1 MSLVKD
7 EYATLAPQA
16 RFLCDEVVL
25 ALAWKKAHAYVRR
38 HNWYADMLEL
48 DCSAVDLEGQV
59 QAWAAE
65 LTKGTYRP
73 RPARMVPAPKNAR
86 WTFHANLPDGWA
98 PVADVDP
105 YKLDKAPSTER
116 LRLRPLAH
124 VGIREQTV
132 ATAVMLCLA
141 DCVESAQGDPAAD
154 VIAAWMTGVCSY
166 GNRLYCQ
173 WRGEPATARFSWGS
187 ADTYSR
193 YFQDYQQFVRRPRKA
208 AELLEEAI
216 GGGETSVY
224 IVKLDLSSFF
234 DCIDIER
241 LLATLKAEY
250 GRFRK
255 VERSRLLDDE
265 AFWQL
270 ARRALTFAWS
280 EADADKADLLKHSRL
295 PRGLPQG
302 LVASG
307 FFANA
312 YLLPFDRTVGAASQE
327 AALLKV
333 GQLRVD
339 LHDYCRYVDDL
350 RLVVSVQGQVSDAA
364 LAEAMTEWI
373 QAKLDEALG
382 QEAANDGRL
391 IVNEAKTEVEL
402 VSHVAGATSTAMRM
416 RDMQQQLSGPF
427 DLSSLEQL
435 ETGLHGLLSMAELS
449 SRHSGHIDGK
459 GVPRLAHMVKPPLDV
474 RDDTLTRF
482 AAYRLCKSLR
492 HRRMLMDFEEMR
504 DDRRAGDVLLQ
515 DYELTARRL
524 IAAWSENPSL
534 VQVLKYA
541 FDLFPAPALL
551 RDVLEALG
559 KKLAEEGAH
568 SDQAAVAWYVLAE
581 TLRAAATET
590 GRTTQRDDALVVG
603 DIGEYRERL
612 ALEAVN
618 ILQAGQAPWFAQQQ
632 AALLLATV
640 GQPTDELLPVPELSR
655 YRVLHAYLKGKVL
668 VNGITANEAVGIAVV
683 GYQLSGDAKHFAR
696 WFKHFAAQHGR
707 AAVRRGLELVYLG
720 CPELFDRI
728 ARPGHGALAEQ
739 SDVLSTELA
748 RYLDA
753 RSAEPAEPL
762 PEGEWLSLA
771 QAVAHPSK
779 VFQQENAL
787 LHIGICLT
795 ELPAHLWQE
804 VTPPSTFD
812 LRVKCRD
819 WGALNDPRASVLELK
834 AARARSPAGRLF
846 RLPAWCKPEAAWMY
860 AIGQILRAAAVGRN
874 DYTISAR
881 LGLPEAG
888 WYRGLPSTALKRR
901 LGMFHL
907 SQALGGTASAV
918 TPWFSG
924 LLSVLLRWPGTADE
938 EPAHA
943 AEAATSPADLRA
955 LLVARREDQATL
967 YGKSSGSAVY
977 RYPVDW
983 KTRQEGKLRVAVLQ
997 GLLPA
1002 TSDFTFGLTGIEAA
1016 HYRRRHRNHTATLL
1030 KLAAAK
1036 ISAYD
1041 GVHGKSHKPQ
1051 VDLVVLPEYSVHVDD
1066 VDLLRA
1072 FSDDTGAM
1080 LHCGLVG
1087 MQDPRRG
1094 APTNVARWLIP
1105 VRTRTKRS
1113 WIAVDQGKMHLTD
1126 DERDLGVVTWC
1137 PYRVVVELR
1146 LLNRASYRM
1155 AGAICYD
1162 ATDLALAADLKNET
1176 HMFVVPAL
1184 NKDVKT
1190 FDSMVSA
1197 LRYHMYQHVV
1207 IANSGEFGGS
1217 TAQAPY
1223 DEEFRRVIS
1232 HSHGSNQISV
1242 GIFEINMDDFGPTL
1256 LAANMPTGMPKS
1268 KRLGKT
1274 PPAALKRRL

>member
-1 MSLVKD
+1 LVKD
-7 EYATLAPQA
+7 EYARLAPQA

-48 DCSAVDLEGQV
+48 DCSAVDLESRV
-59 QAWAAE
+59 QSWAAE
-65 LTKGTYRP
+65 LGQGTYRT

-86 WTFHANLPDGWA
+86 WAFHPNLPDGWA
-98 PVADVDP
+98 PVADADLDQP
-105 YKLDKAPSTER
+105 DKAPSTER

-124 VGIREQTV
+124 VGIREQAI

-141 DCVESAQGDPAAD
+141 DCVETAQGDPAAEEM
-154 VIAAWMTGVCSY
+154 AAWMSGIYSY

-173 WRGEPATARFSWGS
+173 WRTEPAIASFSWGS

-193 YFQDYQQFVRRPRKA
+193 YFRDYQQFVKRPRKV
-208 AELLEEAI
+208 AELLEESNR
-216 GGGETSVY
+216 GRDTSIY

-250 GRFRK
+250 SRFRK
-255 VERSRLLDDE
+255 LDKSREADDGK
-265 AFWQL
+265 FWQL
-270 ARRALTFAWS
+270 ARHALTFGWS
-280 EADADKADLLKHSRL
+280 EADVDKAELLKHSRL

-302 LVASG
+302 LVSSG

-312 YLLPFDRTVGAASQE
+312 YLLPFDRAVGGAAQ
-327 AALLKV
+327 AATLLQDGTSGV
-333 GQLRVD
+333 G

-350 RLVVSVQGQVSDAA
+350 RLVVSVSGQTSDAA
-364 LAEAMTEWI
+364 LAKAVTDWV
-373 QAKLDEALG
+373 QAALDEVLEQDSAS
-382 QEAANDGRL
+382 EGRL
-391 IVNEAKTEVEL
+391 IVNENKTEVEG
-402 VSHVAGATSTAMRM
+402 VSRVAGATSIAMRM

-449 SRHSGHIDGK
+449 SRSAGSIDGE
-459 GVPRLAHMVKPPLDV
+459 GVPNLAHMVKMPLDV

-492 HRRMLMDFEEMR
+492 HRRLLMNLDGVR
-504 DDRRAGDVLLQ
+504 DDDRRVGDVLLQ
-515 DYELTARRL
+515 DYELAARRL

-534 VQVLKYA
+534 VQVLRYA
-541 FDLFPAPALL
+541 FDLFPAPPLL
-551 RDVLEALG
+551 HDVLDALA
-559 KKLAEEGAH
+559 KKLVDEAQH
-568 SDQAAVAWYVLAE
+568 PDQAAVAWYVLAE
-581 TLRAAATET
+581 ISRAAAIET
-590 GRTTQRDDALVVG
+590 GRATQPDDAQI
-603 DIGEYRERL
+603 IGYIHEYRGRL
-612 ALEAVN
+612 AVEAVN
-618 ILQAGQAPWFAQQQ
+618 VLQAGEAPWFVQQQ
-632 AALLLATV
+632 TALLLATL
-640 GQPTDELLPVPELSR
+640 GQPSDELTHVAELSR
-655 YRVLHAYLKGKVL
+655 YRMLHAYLKGKVL
-668 VNGITANEAVGIAVV
+668 VEGATANEAIGIAIV
-683 GYQLSGDAKHFAR
+683 GYTLRGDARHFAR
-696 WFKHFAAQHGR
+696 WFKQFAAKR
-707 AAVRRGLELVYLG
+707 SRDAVRRGLELVYLG

-728 ARPGHGALAEQ
+728 ARPGQGSLVEEPGL
-739 SDVLSTELA
+739 LSAELA
-748 RYLDA
+748 QYVDA
-753 RSAEPAEPL
+753 SAVGPDEVL
-762 PEGEWLSLA
+762 PEGEWISLA
-771 QAVAHPSK
+771 RAVAHPSK

-787 LHIGICLT
+787 LHLGICLT
-795 ELPAHLWQE
+795 ELSEDAWEAGTPA
-804 VTPPSTFD
+804 STFD
-812 LRVKCRD
+812 LRVKCD
-819 WGALNDPRASVLELK
+819 GWGALNNPNVRVLEVK
-834 AARARSPAGRLF
+834 AVRSRSPAGKLF
-846 RLPAWCKPEAAWMY
+846 RTPAWCKPEAAWMY

-881 LGLPEAG
+881 LGLSEPG
-888 WYRGLPSTALKRR
+888 WYRGLSSTALKRR
-901 LGMFHL
+901 LGMLHL

-918 TPWFSG
+918 TPWFSN
-924 LLSVLLRWPGTADE
+924 LLSVLLRWPGIADE
-938 EPAHA
+938 DRPHE
-943 AEAATSPADLRA
+943 AEAARSPADLRS
-955 LLVARREDQATL
+955 LLETRREYQATL
-967 YGKSSGSAVY
+967 YGKSSGSAIY
-977 RYPVDW
+977 RYPVQW
-983 KTRQEGKLRVAVLQ
+983 VPRKEGKLRVAVLQ

-1002 TSDFTFGLTGIEAA
+1002 MSDFSDDFTDIEAA
-1016 HYRRRHRNHTATLL
+1016 SYRRRHRNHTATLL
-1030 KLAAAK
+1030 RLAAAK
-1036 ISAYD
+1036 ISAHD
-1041 GVHGKSHKPQ
+1041 GVHGSPHKPR
-1051 VDLVVLPEYSVHVDD
+1051 VDLVVLPEYSVHALDE
-1066 VDLLRA
+1066 DLLRA

-1087 MQDPRRG
+1087 MREPRLG
-1094 APTNVARWLIP
+1094 APTNVARWVIP

-1126 DERDLGVVTWC
+1126 DERDLGVVAWC
-1137 PYRVVVELR
+1137 PYRVVVDLQ
-1146 LLNRASYRM
+1146 LPAGTSYRM

-1232 HSHGSNQISV
+1232 HSHGSDQISI
-1242 GIFEINMDDFGPTL
+1242 GIFEVDLDHFGPSL
-1256 LAANMPTGMPKS
+1256 LALSPPVATTAK

-1274 PPAALKRRL
+1274 PPAALDRR